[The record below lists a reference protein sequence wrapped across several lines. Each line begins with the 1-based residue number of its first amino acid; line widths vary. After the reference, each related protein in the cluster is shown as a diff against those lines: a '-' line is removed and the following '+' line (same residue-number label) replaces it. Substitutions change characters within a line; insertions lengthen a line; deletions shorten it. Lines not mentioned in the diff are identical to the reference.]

1 MNLKELKARGGFV
14 SAVPV
19 KKEVEWTHVD
29 PQTGEEVTD
38 KFGVFVKKQSFGA
51 IERLFIGKDDQ
62 SKSAT
67 FISECILLGE
77 DGKDQMTYQDA
88 YQLDPGLAAVLVKAI
103 NEVNQTDKAA
113 AKN

>member
-19 KKEVEWTHVD
+19 KRDVEWTHPD
-29 PQTGEEVTD
+29 PDTGEEVTD
-38 KFGVFVKKQSFGA
+38 KFSVFVKRQSFGA
-51 IERLFIGKDDQ
+51 IERLFVGNDDQ

-77 DGKDQMTYQDA
+77 DGKDRMTYQDA

-103 NEVNQTDKAA
+103 NEVNKTDQAK